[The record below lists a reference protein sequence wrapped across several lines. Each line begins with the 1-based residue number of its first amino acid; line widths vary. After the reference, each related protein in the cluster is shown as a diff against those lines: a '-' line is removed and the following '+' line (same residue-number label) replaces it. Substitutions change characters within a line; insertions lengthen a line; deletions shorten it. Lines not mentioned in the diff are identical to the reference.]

1 MQEKYYLSM
10 KIIKDNKITIDFE
23 NDDEWDKIS
32 DIEEPS
38 LIIYEVIRPSSFNA
52 FLKKIDNGSLSKP
65 TLFVRKTKIES
76 YPEVIADNKNIV
88 KKYSPYIVYENEYS
102 PIGIIYVDKYK
113 KMKKDETIHDMI
125 ENLIKENRLEVEVIE
140 DE

>member
-1 MQEKYYLSM
+1 M
-10 KIIKDNKITIDFE
+10 KIIKDNKVTIDFE
-23 NDDEWDKIS
+23 NDNEWDKIN
-32 DIEEPS
+32 DIVEPS
-38 LIIYEVIRPSSFNA
+38 LIIYEAIRPSFFSN
-52 FLKKIDNGSLSKP
+52 FLKKIDNISLSRP

-113 KMKKDETIHDMI
+113 KTKKDETIHDMI

>member
-1 MQEKYYLSM
+1 M

-23 NDDEWDKIS
+23 NDDEWDKIR
-32 DIEEPS
+32 DIVEPS
-38 LIIYEVIRPSSFNA
+38 LIIYEAIRPSFFNN
-52 FLKKIDNGSLSKP
+52 FLKKIDNISLSKP

-125 ENLIKENRLEVEVIE
+125 ENLIKENRLEAEVIE